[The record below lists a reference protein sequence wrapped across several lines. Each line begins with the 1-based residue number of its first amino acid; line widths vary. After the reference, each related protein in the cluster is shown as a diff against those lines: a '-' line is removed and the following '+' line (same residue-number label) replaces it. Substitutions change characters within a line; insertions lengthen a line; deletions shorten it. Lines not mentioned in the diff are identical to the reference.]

1 MVVNLDTRDVVN
13 PRNIQG
19 FLNALPANV
28 NDLPILIVRRES
40 AQNTYS
46 DFKIE
51 CSLLSFGSKKITNV
65 TMINSNQTS

>member
-40 AQNTYS
+40 A
-46 DFKIE
+46 KIHTQILRSSAL
-51 CSLLSFGSKKITNV
+51 CSPLAQRK
-65 TMINSNQTS
+65 